1 MAPRIREV
9 VPPVGSRVT
18 LKFGGRDVVATVI
31 EDRGPLAGDGRRLLR
46 VRVPL
51 TDTDPIE
58 FEIPAAKV
66 RVAARSPS
74 ASCAVSRASV
84 CSLRCDH
91 SATRSGVRSRSFTSP
106 SGRRCGSAEPSTW
119 RRTARS

>member
-18 LKFGGRDVVATVI
+18 LKFGGRDIVATVI

-58 FEIPAAKV
+58 FEIPAAEVK
-66 RVAARSPS
+66 VAARSP
-74 ASCAVSRASV
+74 AR
-84 CSLRCDH
+84 RDR
-91 SATRSGVRSRSFTSP
+91 TRLTRPS
-106 SGRRCGSAEPSTW
+106 SGRSAPT
-119 RRTARS
+119 RTSG

>member
-1 MAPRIREV
+1 MMVPRIREV
-9 VPPVGSRVT
+9 VPPVGARVS

-66 RVAARSPS
+66 RVAARSP
-74 ASCAVSRASV
+74 
-84 CSLRCDH
+84 
-91 SATRSGVRSRSFTSP
+91 TRRDRTRLTRPG
-106 SGRRCGSAEPSTW
+106 SGRSAPT
-119 RRTARS
+119 RTSG